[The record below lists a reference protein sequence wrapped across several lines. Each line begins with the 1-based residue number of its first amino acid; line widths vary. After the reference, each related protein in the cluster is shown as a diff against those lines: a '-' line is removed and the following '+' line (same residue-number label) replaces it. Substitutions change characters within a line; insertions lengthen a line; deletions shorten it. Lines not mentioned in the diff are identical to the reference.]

1 MQSRSVLLRRVVPAG
16 LVGALVAV
24 GLAWV
29 ALSATGAGGGRSDEP
44 VATEQATAAA
54 GGTATVATDLP
65 EDPDASAVHDD
76 PADVPVVRLTA
87 TPAEVR
93 LRTDGP
99 VVEQLA
105 SATVGLAAKPSL
117 NELDQPVL
125 LDETALLACAHN
137 DYAAVLLAQG
147 ETAAAREEIARA
159 AARVQV
165 SAVGTMTAQWTTLL
179 DSLGGG
185 DPRTTVGGFSDLCRA
200 NGYRR

>member
-1 MQSRSVLLRRVVPAG
+1 MRSRSVLLQRIVPAG
-16 LVGALVAV
+16 LVGALAAV
-24 GLAWV
+24 GLVWV
-29 ALSATGAGGGRSDEP
+29 ALSVTDAGPGGSDDTATQPVPADPGRTATGSEDAP
-44 VATEQATAAA
+44 A
-54 GGTATVATDLP
+54 
-65 EDPDASAVHDD
+65 DPDASVEHDD
-76 PADVPVVRLTA
+76 PADVPAARLVSE
-87 TPAEVR
+87 PAEVR

-99 VVEQLA
+99 VVEQLP
-105 SATVGLAAKPSL
+105 SAAVGLAARPGR

-147 ETAAAREEIARA
+147 ELGAARDEIARA

-165 SAVGTMTAQWTTLL
+165 SAVGVMTVQWATLL

-185 DPRTTVGGFSDLCRA
+185 DPRATVGGFSDLCRA

>member
-1 MQSRSVLLRRVVPAG
+1 MRSRSVLLQTVVPTG
-16 LVGALVAV
+16 LVGALAAV

-29 ALSATGAGGGRSDEP
+29 SLSATDAGPGRSDDA
-44 VATEQATAAA
+44 ATQQAPANRGGAATTSEDA
-54 GGTATVATDLP
+54 PA
-65 EDPDASAVHDD
+65 DPDASVEHDD
-76 PADVPVVRLTA
+76 PADVPVARLVSA
-87 TPAEVR
+87 PAEVR

-99 VVEQLA
+99 VVEQLP
-105 SATVGLAAKPSL
+105 SAAVGLAARPVL

-137 DYAAVLLAQG
+137 DYAAVLLAQD
-147 ETAAAREEIARA
+147 ELAAAREEIARA

-165 SAVGTMTAQWTTLL
+165 SAVGTMTAQWRTLL

-185 DPRTTVGGFSDLCRA
+185 DPRRTVGGFSDLCRT